1 MVRAISN
8 AKAHH
13 ICCFPA
19 HANIVKHGYPLHLL
33 LTLLRIV
40 MGIAKNGKTTS
51 KHIPVWDYWWVM
63 QVDPSSANEINAK
76 LQLLR
81 KWLKSYA
88 CQNNGWTALHP
99 YSLGNCVLFIV

>member
-51 KHIPVWDYWWVM
+51 KHIPV
-63 QVDPSSANEINAK
+63 
-76 LQLLR
+76 
-81 KWLKSYA
+81 
-88 CQNNGWTALHP
+88 
-99 YSLGNCVLFIV
+99 